1 MQENSSM
8 PSDGDAEGRPPRP
21 ESKTTDLARG
31 AAAVG
36 DLLAGKSLRRLQLP
50 YPGYLA
56 AWRLVKGH
64 GKCIQGVN
72 GRSTHRGTLCYSF
85 DFKLAVGTPVLAARG
100 GVIAAVVDHF
110 RGGGA
115 KAHLAPRANFVA
127 VRHSDGSYA
136 RYYHLR
142 EKGSCYKVGER
153 VERGQQIAWSGNT
166 GYTGG
171 PHLHFDLVNLL
182 PEETSTLRIVA
193 PKQCRKR
200 LQSIA
205 AAFSCEL
212 PAAPLRARVVH
223 VPCDAVKGDGLALDG
238 PWIAL
243 SDRDPACTFAEKI
256 NSLAAQGASACIIAN
271 NRSGPELFA
280 MGGCEDV
287 SPIPCVLVSKEH
299 GLMLKAYLSDKA
311 NEGLTLELG
320 RHAAVIGV
328 QTMAQQLAA
337 YRETPGAFA
346 TPLSCKYGPDL
357 RYVTRTL
364 PVEFIDKAGDGFVPE
379 QARTYPKPVLCV
391 SPTCGRRRRRRRDG
405 PVEPS
410 SERGRRVD
418 AERPRRSS
426 SSLDAADQTG
436 RERPP
441 RWRDV

>member
-1 MQENSSM
+1 M
-8 PSDGDAEGRPPRP
+8 PRDADEAGRPPRP
-21 ESKTTDLARG
+21 ESRTVEPPRG
-31 AAAVG
+31 AAALAE
-36 DLLAGKSLRRLQLP
+36 LLTSEKLKRLALP

-100 GVIAAVVDHF
+100 GTIAAVVDHF

-136 RYYHLR
+136 RYYHLK
-142 EKGSCYKVGER
+142 EKGSLYKVGER
-153 VERGQQIAWSGNT
+153 VGRGQQIAWSGNT

-182 PEETSTLRIVA
+182 PEETSTLRIVS
-193 PKQCRKR
+193 PKHCRKR
-200 LQSIA
+200 LQSVA

-212 PAAPLRARVVH
+212 PSTPLRCKVVH
-223 VPCDAVKGDGLALDG
+223 VPNDAVSGDGLSIEG

-243 SDRDPACTFAEKI
+243 SDRDPASTFAEKI
-256 NSLAAQGASACIIAN
+256 SFLAEQGACAAIISN

-280 MGGCEDV
+280 MGGCETA
-287 SPIPCVLVSKEH
+287 SPVPACLISKEH
-299 GLMLKAYLSDKA
+299 GIMLKSYLA
-311 NEGLTLELG
+311 EGNCVVLEFG
-320 RHAAVIGV
+320 RHPAVEGAKP
-328 QTMAQQLAA
+328 MATQLHE
-337 YRETPGAFA
+337 YRETPGAFD

-364 PVEFIDKAGDGFVPE
+364 PVEFVDKSGDGFVPK
-379 QARTYPKPVLCV
+379 QAKTYPKPVLCV
-391 SPTCGRRRRRRRDG
+391 SPSCSLKRRGRRRRRDG
-405 PVEPS
+405 DP
-410 SERGRRVD
+410 SERGRRV
-418 AERPRRSS
+418 ERVDVERLDSRESERRPES
-426 SSLDAADQTG
+426 Q
-436 RERPP
+436 R
-441 RWRDV
+441 